1 MSQTSQI
8 PHFKIVI
15 PARYASSRLPGK
27 PLREI
32 AGKPMIQ
39 HTWERAMQTQAEDVL
54 IATDDQRI
62 ADAIVKFTDS
72 MVLTSPDHASGTER
86 LAEVVELQQW
96 DEQTIIVNVQGDE
109 PLVSPTHIELLALA
123 LEENSQAGMAT
134 LATPLKLDAEVFDPN
149 IVKVVMDARGNAL
162 YFSRAAIPWDRDSF
176 SDEKGHTITE
186 LPRYSQ
192 FQEQGWYRH
201 IGMYAYRAGTLKQYM
216 TMSPCLLEQ
225 AESLEQ
231 LRMLYH
237 GINIH
242 VAIVH
247 DQPGHGVDVEADI
260 AKVESLLKNTS
271 Q

>member
-1 MSQTSQI
+1 MDKAK
-8 PHFKIVI
+8 FKIVI

-39 HTWERAMQTQAEDVL
+39 HTYERARQSRAEEVL

-62 ADAIVKFTDS
+62 ADTIVKFTDS
-72 MVLTSPDHASGTER
+72 VVLTSPDHASGTER
-86 LAEVVELQQW
+86 LAEVVEQQQW

-109 PLVSPTHIELLALA
+109 PLVSPEHIELVAAALD
-123 LEENSQAGMAT
+123 ENPQAGMAT
-134 LATPLKLDAEVFDPN
+134 LATPLELDAEVFDPN
-149 IVKVVMDARGNAL
+149 IVKVVMDVQGNAM

-176 SDEKGHTITE
+176 SNEMAHTLTE
-186 LPRYSQ
+186 LPRNPQ
-192 FQEQGWYRH
+192 FKTPGWYRH

-216 TMSPCLLEQ
+216 DMTPCMLEQ
-225 AESLEQ
+225 TESLEQ
-231 LRMLYH
+231 LRILYH
-237 GINIH
+237 GIKIH
-242 VAIVH
+242 VSIVH

-260 AKVESLLKNTS
+260 AKVEQFLK